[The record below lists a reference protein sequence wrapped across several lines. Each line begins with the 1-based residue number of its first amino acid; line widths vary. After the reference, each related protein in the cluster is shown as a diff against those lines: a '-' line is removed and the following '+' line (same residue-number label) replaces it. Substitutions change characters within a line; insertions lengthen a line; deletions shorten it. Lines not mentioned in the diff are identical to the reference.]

1 MENDLRKIQTQGLH
15 HITIVGADRETS
27 INFWEG
33 LLGMPFIFDQPNL
46 DNPGEDHI
54 YFDPGDGRLITVFTN
69 ENRKPDPT
77 YTSTHQGSVHHLA
90 FSVSQATFEQVENRL
105 DERGINHSGR
115 KDRGFMHSI
124 YFRDPLGLLVELAC
138 YRFYPPNGF
147 SHADVLIEAHR
158 IRSAKGDKNISEDH
172 LSDAIEGLIK
182 KNKPSLSVDRS
193 PKNSYS

>member
-1 MENDLRKIQTQGLH
+1 
-15 HITIVGADRETS
+15 
-27 INFWEG
+27 
-33 LLGMPFIFDQPNL
+33 
-46 DNPGEDHI
+46 
-54 YFDPGDGRLITVFTN
+54 
-69 ENRKPDPT
+69 
-77 YTSTHQGSVHHLA
+77 
-90 FSVSQATFEQVENRL
+90 
-105 DERGINHSGR
+105 
-115 KDRGFMHSI
+115 MHSV